1 MPMMCRRPSIR
12 DNRIQI
18 ALTAAIPLGR
28 LRMPAL
34 ALALIQGRGLLAGT
48 RLAAS
53 GNRNVAV
60 DIRSFLASWQL
71 STQGGAYF
79 SLAAAGRAGKHRRRR
94 FHLVGPR
101 RSAAHVA
108 VGAAD

>member
-1 MPMMCRRPSIR
+1 
-12 DNRIQI
+12 
-18 ALTAAIPLGR
+18 
-28 LRMPAL
+28 
-34 ALALIQGRGLLAGT
+34 
-48 RLAAS
+48 
-53 GNRNVAV
+53 V

-79 SLAAAGRAGKHRRRR
+79 SLAAAGGAGKHRRRR

-101 RSAAHVA
+101 RSAALVA